1 MKSFTCAFTGPR
13 PSNLPIICGKNVN
26 APACLF
32 AEIEGAIRQAVHE
45 GFRIFVSGGAMG
57 SDLWCA
63 QKVMELKDEIPDLQL
78 HFYLPCE
85 TQANEWTDDWRECYF
100 DLLAASNNTVYIQ
113 HAYTKGC
120 MSRRNRAL
128 VDASS
133 RLIAI
138 YDGVKIAGGTAY
150 TVRYAEKS
158 GVSVYSLWPFS

>member
-13 PSNLPIICGKNVN
+13 PSNLPFACEKNLN
-26 APACLF
+26 APACLS
-32 AEIEGAIRQAVHE
+32 AQIEGAIKQAVRD

-63 QKVMELKDEIPDLQL
+63 QKIIAMKSEISDLQL

-85 TQANEWTDDWRECYF
+85 TQANEWPDDWRECYF
-100 DLLAASNNTVYIQ
+100 DLLAASDHTVYIK
-113 HAYTKGC
+113 HAYTKDC
-120 MSRRNRAL
+120 MIRRNRAL

-138 YDGVKIAGGTAY
+138 YDGVKAAGGTAY

-158 GVSVYSLWPFS
+158 GVRVHRLWPF